1 MLIVVFFLTNAGK
14 MIARRRW
21 LPEIIN
27 RHRDIFENAK
37 FIVEHD
43 GRLDNQIE
51 RNDLPYKNIQQ
62 NYKKAEKHIKQIER
76 LLDIPNNLTDKKKRI
91 DRLRRYF
98 E

>member
-1 MLIVVFFLTNAGK
+1 MLIDGLMLTKTGK
-14 MIARRRW
+14 LIARRRW
-21 LPEIIN
+21 LPKIIKGQ
-27 RHRDIFENAK
+27 REAYEKAK

-62 NYKKAEKHIKQIER
+62 TYKKAEKHIKQIER